1 MSCMCFGTPCTSPS
15 LRSTRPMLYGRSL
28 KALWLLAEEKSEGC
42 SGPTP
47 QARNVRNLSH
57 ARLRTYVHSHPHRPT
72 PMHTQPPRHPP
83 TPLTTT
89 HPHTPASAPRP
100 RHRPQTHTHPQQH
113 PHPQPDPYTPGHT
126 HPHPHT
132 PEHMCA
138 HMCTHMY
145 VRTYKNGPHQT
156 HIHKTQPSTR
166 TGPNR
171 AQGPSEHTHIAPGP
185 SRSHAQDPTKRM
197 SHPSTRTSHQHP
209 TDHTHT
215 LVCRYTCA
223 HTSKRVPTCTHI
235 RT

>member
-15 LRSTRPMLYGRSL
+15 LRSTRPMLDGRSL
-28 KALWLLAEEKSEGC
+28 KALWLLAEEESEGC

-47 QARNVRNLSH
+47 QARSVRNLSH

-72 PMHTQPPRHPP
+72 PIHTQPPRHPP
-83 TPLTTT
+83 TPLRHTY
-89 HPHTPASAPRP
+89 PHTPASAPRP

-113 PHPQPDPYTPGHT
+113 PHPQPDPYASGHT
-126 HPHPHT
+126 HPHPPT

-145 VRTYKNGPHQT
+145 VRIKMAPTKHTFPRP
-156 HIHKTQPSTR
+156 QPSTR

-171 AQGPSEHTHIAPGP
+171 PQGPSEHTHMAPGP
-185 SRSHAQDPTKRM
+185 SRAHAQDPTKRM

-209 TDHTHT
+209 TEHTQTSARHPPT
-215 LVCRYTCA
+215 HA
-223 HTSKRVPTCTHI
+223 HPHPRHDSHLTHI
-235 RT
+235 